1 MKPIEHIRA
10 AVECEWCNPPLC
22 ERAAPPPK
30 LPATTGDW
38 CALLRPLTTTKA
50 ELPPATRSQQS
61 AQLQGRALPSTPLST
76 QQDVA
81 LEGDDQT
88 HVAGGPG
95 RRGPGGSAGEHYCS
109 HKLQLLCASYSVALS
124 GPLPNIAQHPELDCE
139 AAVYFQAGKFV
150 WGAEGF
156 KWIGDTKGG
165 AAAGAGGGQGGQ
177 QPQYSVASQ
186 ASQQQPAHSPA
197 T

>member
-1 MKPIEHIRA
+1 MRVVQSSPKCP
-10 AVECEWCNPPLC
+10 
-22 ERAAPPPK
+22 RAAPPPK

-38 CALLRPLTTTKA
+38 CAAAETTGHWLLKRSCPQPPAVGSQHSYRA
-50 ELPPATRSQQS
+50 ELYYPLSTRI
-61 AQLQGRALPSTPLST
+61 STRIST

-95 RRGPGGSAGEHYCS
+95 GRGPGGSAGEHHS
-109 HKLQLLCASYSVALS
+109 QGTGAGTQVAASVALS
-124 GPLPNIAQHPELDCE
+124 GPLPNIAQYPKLNCE

-165 AAAGAGGGQGGQ
+165 AAPGAGAGAGQGGQ

-186 ASQQQPAHSPA
+186 ASQQQPARSPA